1 MSPALISGSAE
12 DDCLDSG
19 AGEGEWNNAGG
30 AHMSE
35 MSVPTR
41 SVSGANRWRPAANRR
56 RPAANWQGPCCILSA
71 PRSVAGPPVPAN
83 HLRSRCNVP
92 ARMFDTLF
100 SAERVGLGLGFVCR
114 SVCVTPPG
122 SASSAFLHSPELDSF
137 SAPEFHTV
145 TLAHDRRY

>member
-1 MSPALISGSAE
+1 
-12 DDCLDSG
+12 
-19 AGEGEWNNAGG
+19 
-30 AHMSE
+30 MSE
-35 MSVPTR
+35 MSVP
-41 SVSGANRWRPAANRR
+41 VSGANRRGPAANRR

-71 PRSVAGPPVPAN
+71 PRSVAGPPEPAS

-114 SVCVTPPG
+114 SVCVTPPR
-122 SASSAFLHSPELDSF
+122 SASSAVLHSPEPDSF
-137 SAPEFHTV
+137 S